1 MIERKDLGAWLEGP
15 PVDDDYV
22 PGSRLGLPAD
32 GPGSVA
38 PFGRRVLSLLIDW
51 GLCLLVSQ
59 LTAKGA
65 PMATLALFAA
75 ENILLISLFGVTVG
89 QLAMRVRVTPVAG
102 RMPILVRILVRTVLL
117 LLVIPAIIWNRDRQP
132 LQDVAAATA
141 VVRA

>member
-15 PVDDDYV
+15 PVDAEYV

-32 GPGSVA
+32 GSGSVA

-59 LTAKGA
+59 FTAKGA

-75 ENILLISLFGVTVG
+75 ENILLISLFGLTVG
-89 QLAMRVRVTPVAG
+89 QLVMRVRVTPVAG
-102 RMPILVRILVRTVLL
+102 RMPILVRSLLRTALL
-117 LLVIPAIIWNRDRQP
+117 LLVIPGIIWNRDRQP
-132 LQDVAAATA
+132 LHDVAAATA